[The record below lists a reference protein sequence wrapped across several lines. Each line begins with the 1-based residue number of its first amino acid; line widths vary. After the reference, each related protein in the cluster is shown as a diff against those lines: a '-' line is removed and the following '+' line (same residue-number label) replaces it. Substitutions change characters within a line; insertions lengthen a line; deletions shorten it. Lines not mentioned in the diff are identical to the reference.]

1 MVIFIHD
8 TGLMTAE
15 RSWLCWLTSEAGRI
29 LKTGNKWC
37 IPREIN
43 ENEKFTAHLYLVSL
57 CFIPMHHIA

>member
-1 MVIFIHD
+1 
-8 TGLMTAE
+8 MTAE

-37 IPREIN
+37 IPREIS
-43 ENEKFTAHLYLVSL
+43 ENEKFTAYLYLLSL